1 MSRLLI
7 ASNRLPITIQPE
19 GDGFELRPSSG
30 GLATALRGPH
40 AKGDGLWFGW
50 PGDVS
55 QATSEQRARI
65 DAELVERRL
74 VPIDLTA
81 AEVAHYYDGF
91 SNGAVWPLFH
101 YSLDKVRLEARE
113 DWVTYQHV
121 NQRFAEAI
129 AARTQ
134 PGDLVWIH
142 DYHLMLVPEYLR
154 RLVPGARIGFFLHI
168 PFPAADVF
176 RILPW
181 REEVLR
187 GLMGADLLG
196 FHTGEYLT
204 NFARSAAQVLA
215 TDLDVDVI
223 RWADHSV
230 RLGTFPIGIDAAA
243 FAADSPEIDVELAAL
258 RKNTAGRRLIL
269 GIDRL
274 DYTKGI
280 LRRLLAFERLLEGDQ
295 TLHERV
301 QLLQIAVPSR
311 ETIDSYADLRKEAN
325 ELVGRINAA
334 HGTPT
339 SVPVH
344 FLYRSVPFEQLVA
357 LYRAADIMLVTPIRD
372 GMNLVAKEYCAARTD
387 GGGVLVLSEF
397 AGAADELREALIVNP
412 YDLDAVERTIGAAL
426 QMPEEERRL
435 RMERLHAR
443 VLEGDVARWHR
454 RFVDELERVP
464 VLPARNAVEGGRSLD
479 EELSRLR
486 EAPSLLVLLDYD
498 GTLVPYAMMPELARP
513 DPELQSLLV
522 RLAARPGARVHVLT
536 GRTPASIERL
546 LGEQPVGLCAEHGYW
561 CRPDPTRPWTVR
573 VTGSLGWKEPV
584 GALLA
589 DLAARTP
596 GAFVEEKT
604 SALAFHYRAVDPT
617 LASARVHEL
626 RARLAAEARTD
637 IEVLE
642 GSRVIEVRLP
652 GVSKSL
658 VSASLIA
665 DMPAGT
671 AIFAGGDDR
680 TDEDLFAAL
689 PPEAVSV
696 RVGRGR
702 SLARF
707 RVDDVSAFRALLR
720 ELV

>member
-7 ASNRLPITIQPE
+7 ASNRLPVTLQLE
-19 GDGFELRPSSG
+19 GDGVELRPSSG

-40 AKGDGLWFGW
+40 ARGDGLWFGW

-55 QATSEQRARI
+55 EATPEQRARI
-65 DAELVERRL
+65 DAELAERRL

-129 AARTQ
+129 AASAR

-230 RLGTFPIGIDAAA
+230 RLGTFPIGVDAAS
-243 FAADSPEIDVELAAL
+243 FTADSPEIDAELATL
-258 RKNTAGRRLIL
+258 RKNSAGRRLIL

-280 LRRLLAFERLLEGDQ
+280 VRRLLAFERLLEGDP

-311 ETIDSYADLRKEAN
+311 ESIDSYADLRREAN

-443 VLEGDVARWHR
+443 VIDGDVARWHR

-464 VLPARNAVEGGRSLD
+464 LLPARGAVEGGSSLG
-479 EELSRLR
+479 EEVARLR

-513 DPELQSLLV
+513 DPALQSLLG

-546 LGEQPVGLCAEHGYW
+546 LGDQPVGLHAEHGYW
-561 CRPDPTRPWTVR
+561 SRSDPSRPWTVR

-584 GALLA
+584 GVLLA

-604 SALAFHYRAVDPT
+604 SALAFHYRAADPT

-626 RARLAAEARTD
+626 RARLEAEARSD
-637 IEVLE
+637 VEVLE

-658 VSASLIA
+658 VSTALVA

-689 PPEAVSV
+689 PPDAVSV

-707 RVDDVSAFRALLR
+707 RVDDVAAFRSLLST
-720 ELV
+720 LV